1 MLIKI
6 SVRNLIEFVMR
17 SGDIDNTFKDNTR
30 MIEGIRAH
38 QKIQK
43 SYGDNYTK
51 EYYLKDKTEYKDV
64 TFQVEGRADGII
76 KNGTSY
82 VVDEI
87 KSTKRNLEDIDD
99 SNSLHWAQAMCYA
112 YFLAKIKNLESID
125 IQLTYVS
132 TENYKI
138 KNFNRNFSFIDLKD
152 FYFNLLKQYIDFSKI
167 LTENIKRRDFT
178 AENLDFPYYNY
189 RKGQR
194 KMAVAIYKSIL
205 DHNNLFVDAPTGIGK
220 TISSIFPSVKAI
232 GEGLIDK
239 IFYLTSKST
248 TGNEA
253 IKALKLLEEKG
264 LEMLSLHITS
274 KEKVCL
280 NDQVK
285 CNPSDCP
292 FAKGHFD
299 RVNDAIK
306 DIISNETI
314 IDYETLTSYSEKYR
328 VCPFEFELDVAIYSD
343 FIICDYNYVF
353 DPNAYMRRFF
363 EEVISRYIFLI
374 DEAHNLLDRSRD
386 MYSFKFTNKE
396 FIELREYFDEDR
408 DKRILSNIGDI
419 IDEFDKNYIKFGKK
433 LNYSTKRH
441 LDSIDEKLIKLNKCL
456 EKFLIAEKINKNYD
470 IILDEYFNITRYL
483 KISDSFIDGFYNIIS
498 YDDVEKVKT
507 FEIKCIDPSDILKN
521 KYKLSVSTIFFSA
534 TLSPIM
540 FYVNILGAND
550 ALKLRLESPFNAD
563 KQLIMQKSIS
573 TRYKDRSNNIT
584 NISDSINEFVKTKNG
599 NYFIFFPSFNYLEAV
614 AGDYLVRY
622 DENII
627 IQDRNMTKIER
638 DNFLNKF
645 TVKSAEV
652 AFLVLGGIFSE
663 GVDLVGEKLIGTMII
678 SVGMPGVSYDRN
690 LIKKHFDKKGL
701 NGFDYSYTYP
711 GINRIFQAAGRVI
724 RSDDDY
730 GIVYLVDDRYARNK
744 YKMLYPRHWQ
754 NILYLNN
761 SSNVKDITDKFWSKN
776 EKKSN

>member
-132 TENYKI
+132 TEDYKI

-761 SSNVKDITDKFWSKN
+761 SSNVKEITDKFWSKN

>member
-6 SVRNLIEFVMR
+6 SVRNLIDFVMR

-132 TENYKI
+132 TEDYKI

-178 AENLDFPYYNY
+178 AENLDFPYDNY

-232 GEGLIDK
+232 GEGIIDK

-314 IDYETLTSYSEKYR
+314 IDYDTLTSYSEKHK

-408 DKRILSNIGDI
+408 DKRILNNIGDI

-433 LNYSTKRH
+433 LNYSTEKH
-441 LDSIDEKLIKLNKCL
+441 LDSIDEKLIKLNKNL

-470 IILDEYFNITRYL
+470 IILDEYFNINRYL

-550 ALKLRLESPFNAD
+550 ALKLRLESPFDAD

-614 AGDYLVRY
+614 AGDYMVRY

-645 TVKSAEV
+645 TVKSTEV

-761 SSNVKDITDKFWSKN
+761 SSNVKEITDKFWSKN

>member
-99 SNSLHWAQAMCYA
+99 SNYLHWAQAMCYA

-132 TENYKI
+132 TEDYKI

-178 AENLDFPYYNY
+178 AENLDFPYDNY

-314 IDYETLTSYSEKYR
+314 IDYETLTSYSEKHK

-433 LNYSTKRH
+433 LNYSTEKY
-441 LDSIDEKLIKLNKCL
+441 LDSIDEKLIKLNKSL

-521 KYKLSVSTIFFSA
+521 KYKLSVSTTFFSA

-573 TRYKDRSNNIT
+573 TRYKDRSINIT

-614 AGDYLVRY
+614 AGDYMVRY

-645 TVKSAEV
+645 TVKSTEV

-761 SSNVKDITDKFWSKN
+761 SSNVKEITDKFWSKN

>member
-99 SNSLHWAQAMCYA
+99 SNYLHWAQAMCYA

-132 TENYKI
+132 TEDYKI

-178 AENLDFPYYNY
+178 AENLDFPYDNY

-314 IDYETLTSYSEKYR
+314 IDYETLTSYSEKHK

-433 LNYSTKRH
+433 LNYSTEKH
-441 LDSIDEKLIKLNKCL
+441 LDSIDEKLIKLNKSL

-521 KYKLSVSTIFFSA
+521 KYKLSVSTTFFSA

-573 TRYKDRSNNIT
+573 TRYKDRSINIT

-614 AGDYLVRY
+614 AGDYMVRY

-645 TVKSAEV
+645 TVKSTEV

-724 RSDDDY
+724 RSDGDY

-761 SSNVKDITDKFWSKN
+761 SSNVKEINDKFWSKN
-776 EKKSN
+776 EKKGN

>member
-6 SVRNLIEFVMR
+6 SVRNLIDFVMR

-138 KNFNRNFSFIDLKD
+138 KNFNRNFSFIDLQD

-178 AENLDFPYYNY
+178 AENLDFPYDNY

-761 SSNVKDITDKFWSKN
+761 SSNVKEITDKFWSKN

>member
-43 SYGDNYTK
+43 SYGDNYSS
-51 EYYLKDKTEYKDV
+51 EYYLKDITDYNDV
-64 TFQVEGRADGII
+64 TFHVEGRADGII
-76 KNGTSY
+76 RNVTSY
-82 VVDEI
+82 IVDEI
-87 KSTKRNLEDIDD
+87 KSTKRNLEDVDD

-112 YFLAKIKNLESID
+112 YFLAKNKNLESVV

-132 TENYKI
+132 TEDYNT
-138 KNFNRNFSFIDLKD
+138 KNFKRNYSFLDLEN
-152 FYFNLLKQYIDFSKI
+152 FYMDLLRQYIDFSKI

-178 AENLDFPYYNY
+178 AKNLDFPYDNY

-194 KMAVAIYKSIL
+194 KMAVAVYKSIL
-205 DHNNLFVDAPTGIGK
+205 NNNNLFVDAPTGIGK

-264 LEMLSLHITS
+264 LKMLCLHITS
-274 KEKVCL
+274 KEKICL
-280 NDQVK
+280 NDEVK
-285 CNPSDCP
+285 CNPKDCP

-299 RVNDAIK
+299 RVNEAIK

-314 IDYETLTSYSEKYR
+314 IDYDTLTSYSEKHK
-328 VCPFEFELDVAIYSD
+328 VCPFEFELDVAVYSD

-396 FIELREYFDEDR
+396 FIELREYFNKDR
-408 DKRILSNIGDI
+408 DRRILNNIGDI
-419 IDEFDKNYIKFGKK
+419 IDEFEKNYINFGKK
-433 LNYSTKRH
+433 LNYSTDKH
-441 LDSIDEKLIKLNKCL
+441 LDDIDENLIKLNKSL
-456 EKFLIAEKINKNYD
+456 EKFLVEEKINKNYD
-470 IILDEYFNITRYL
+470 IILDAYFNITRYL
-483 KISDSFIDGFYNIIS
+483 KISDNFMDGFYNIIS

-521 KYKLSVSTIFFSA
+521 KYKLAVSTIFFSA

-540 FYVNILGAND
+540 FYVNILGAED
-550 ALKLRLESPFNAD
+550 SLKLRLKSPFNAN
-563 KQLIMQKSIS
+563 KQLIIQKSIS
-573 TRYKDRSNNIT
+573 TRYKDRINSLT
-584 NISDSINEFVKTKNG
+584 HISDSINEFVNTKNG

-614 AGDYLVRY
+614 AGDYMVRY

-627 IQDRNMTKIER
+627 IQDRSMTKIER

-645 TVKSAEV
+645 TDKSSEI

-663 GVDLVGEKLIGTMII
+663 GVDLVGNKLIGTMII

-690 LIKKHFDKKGL
+690 LIKKHFDEKGL

-724 RSDDDY
+724 RSNEDY
-730 GIVYLVDDRYARNK
+730 GIVYLVDDRFSWNK
-744 YKMLYPRHWQ
+744 YKMLYPPHWK
-754 NILYLNN
+754 NILYLDGGI
-761 SSNVKDITDKFWSKN
+761 NVKEITDKFWRNN
-776 EKKSN
+776 EKKGN

>member
-51 EYYLKDKTEYKDV
+51 EYYLKDKTEYVDV

-112 YFLAKIKNLESID
+112 YFLAKIKNLESIE

-132 TENYKI
+132 TEDYKI

-178 AENLDFPYYNY
+178 AENLDFPYDNY

-232 GEGLIDK
+232 GEGIIDK

-408 DKRILSNIGDI
+408 DKRILNNIGDI

-433 LNYSTKRH
+433 LNYSTEKH
-441 LDSIDEKLIKLNKCL
+441 LDSIDEKLIKLNKNL

-550 ALKLRLESPFNAD
+550 ALKLRLNSPFNAD

-614 AGDYLVRY
+614 AGDYMVRY

-645 TVKSAEV
+645 TVKSTEV

-761 SSNVKDITDKFWSKN
+761 SSNVKEITDKFWSKN

>member
-132 TENYKI
+132 TEDYKI

-178 AENLDFPYYNY
+178 AENLDFPYDNY

-433 LNYSTKRH
+433 LNYSTKKH

-521 KYKLSVSTIFFSA
+521 KYKLSVSTTFFSA

-550 ALKLRLESPFNAD
+550 ALKLRLNSPFNAD

-614 AGDYLVRY
+614 AGDYMVRY

-724 RSDDDY
+724 RSDGDY

-761 SSNVKDITDKFWSKN
+761 SSNVKEITDKFWSKN

>member
-76 KNGTSY
+76 KNGTFY

-132 TENYKI
+132 TEDYKI

-178 AENLDFPYYNY
+178 AENLDFPYDNY

-433 LNYSTKRH
+433 LNYSTKKH

-521 KYKLSVSTIFFSA
+521 KYKLSVSTTFFSA

-550 ALKLRLESPFNAD
+550 ALKLRLNSPFNAD

-614 AGDYLVRY
+614 AGDYMVRY

-724 RSDDDY
+724 RSDGDY

-761 SSNVKDITDKFWSKN
+761 SSNVKEITDKFWSKN